1 MPREVFSPGDPV
13 FDQETGEPYIDD
25 DGALVEV
32 APGLL
37 VETSDG
43 RTLQGDDVA
52 NAAWYR
58 ANLYEGE
65 CLRDASIG
73 VPYQREV
80 LGQSDVDLAASSIIA
95 EVRTRTPGV
104 VGVVNVRVTNF
115 NPATRILRFT
125 STILRAGGGETSTD
139 MVVG

>member
-1 MPREVFSPGDPV
+1 MASEVFNPGEPV

-32 APGLL
+32 APGSL

-58 ANLYEGE
+58 ANLFEGE
-65 CLRDASIG
+65 CIRDASIG
-73 VPYQREV
+73 VPYQRTV
-80 LGQSDVDLAASSIIA
+80 LGQSDADLAASSIVA
-95 EVRTRTPGV
+95 EVKTRTPGV
-104 VGVVNVRVTNF
+104 VGIVNVRVTNF

-125 STILRAGGGETSTD
+125 STILRADRGETDTTTT
-139 MVVG
+139 VG